1 MQAVVIVRLY
11 EYMDTN
17 TLNKEKRE
25 MNYSFFIIENKY
37 VNRKSKRG

>member
-17 TLNKEKRE
+17 TINKGKINE
-25 MNYSFFIIENKY
+25 IIIKKDVIPCYE
-37 VNRKSKRG
+37 RMWSM